1 MGSYVEKTKKRLI
14 ILGIIVIALVW
25 HNFGPVYKCKNIDK
39 NSEWYVND
47 IYMSDQ
53 YYYNHL
59 LSTVEQ
65 NAYKIM
71 FENIK
76 DMQESFVVNLS
87 PSEVERVWDALICD
101 HPELINLSLYRYSGG
116 SGYTKIMPIYITTS
130 KLKLRSMERKVR
142 REIGKVV
149 NKAKGKSDFEK
160 EKIVYE
166 YLGKNNA
173 YGFTYKNSDQS
184 AYTVF
189 TFSNT
194 VCAGYGKAA
203 QLLLSNCGV
212 KSMINI
218 NSNHIWNTVELDGEY
233 YFFDA
238 TCSGVFY
245 RNLDGVYEHVSY
257 MGLNQNKNT
266 SAYQILYPN
275 ILPDVSGETYN
286 YYDYLGLTLTYDEK
300 DLSNIKKYINDC
312 KYKMVE
318 IKFTNPNEAEA
329 GIARHLNELGLESVF
344 HYTGYAE
351 GNQVVTMKKKK

>member
-1 MGSYVEKTKKRLI
+1 MGNYVDRTRKKLI
-14 ILGIIVIALVW
+14 ILGIIVIALIW
-25 HNFGPVYKCKNIDK
+25 HNFGPVYKCKNVDK
-39 NSEWYVND
+39 KSEWYVND

-53 YYYNHL
+53 YYYNNL
-59 LSTVEQ
+59 LHTNEQ
-65 NAYKIM
+65 EAYKVM
-71 FENIK
+71 LENIK
-76 DMQESFVVNLS
+76 NIKESFVVDLR
-87 PSEVERVWDALICD
+87 PSEVEKVWNALICD
-101 HPELINLSLYRYSGG
+101 HPELINLSLYRYSSTGKT
-116 SGYTKIMPIYITTS
+116 TKIMPIYITTS
-130 KLKLRSMERKVR
+130 KVKLRSMERKVR

-149 NKAKGKSDFEK
+149 RKAKGKSDFEK

-257 MGLNQNKNT
+257 MGLNQNQNT
-266 SAYQILYPN
+266 SSYEILYPRL
-275 ILPDVSGETYN
+275 LPDVSGEKYN
-286 YYDYLGLTLTYDEK
+286 YYDYMGLTLTYDEN
-300 DLSNIKKYINDC
+300 DLSNIKKYIDKS
-312 KYKMVE
+312 KYRMVE
-318 IKFTNPNEAEA
+318 IKFTNYAEAEA
-329 GIARHLNELGLESVF
+329 GIARHLSELGLENVY
-344 HYTGYAE
+344 HYTGYTE
-351 GNQVVTMKKKK
+351 GNQVITMKKKK

>member
-1 MGSYVEKTKKRLI
+1 MGSYVDSTRKKLI
-14 ILGIIVIALVW
+14 VLGIIIVAIIW
-25 HNFGPVYKCKNIDK
+25 HNFGPVYRCKNVDRK
-39 NSEWYVND
+39 SEWYVND

-53 YYYNHL
+53 YYYNNL
-59 LSTVEQ
+59 LNEKEKQ
-65 NAYKIM
+65 AYKVM

-76 DMQESFVVNLS
+76 NIEESFTVNVNS
-87 PSEVERVWDALICD
+87 SELDKVWDALICD
-101 HPELINLSLYRYSGG
+101 HPELINLSLYRYSPIGN
-116 SGYTKIMPIYITTS
+116 STKIMPIYITTS
-130 KLKLRSMERKVR
+130 KAKLRSMERKVR

-266 SAYQILYPN
+266 SSYQILYPS

-286 YYDYLGLTLTYDEK
+286 YYDYLGLTLTYNER
-300 DLSNIKKYINDC
+300 DLSNIKKCIADC

-318 IKFTNPNEAEA
+318 IKFTNPSEAEQ

>member
-1 MGSYVEKTKKRLI
+1 MGNYVSRTKKMLLFLGIVLI
-14 ILGIIVIALVW
+14 IFIW
-25 HNFGPVYKCKNIDK
+25 HNFGPVYRCKNVDRK
-39 NSEWYVND
+39 SEWYVND

-53 YYYNHL
+53 YYYNNL
-59 LSTVEQ
+59 LNDKEKR
-65 NAYKIM
+65 AYKVM
-71 FENIK
+71 FEKIKNIE
-76 DMQESFVVNLS
+76 ESFTVNLS
-87 PSEVERVWDALICD
+87 SAELERVWDALICD
-101 HPELINLSLYRYSGG
+101 HPEMINLSLYRYKGG
-116 SGYTKIMPIYITTS
+116 SDYTQIMPVYITTS
-130 KLKLRSMERKVR
+130 KARLRSMERKVR

-149 NKAKGKSDFEK
+149 SKTKGKNTFEK
-160 EKIVYE
+160 EKIIYE

-173 YGFTYKNSDQS
+173 YGYTFKNSDQS

-218 NSNHIWNTVELDGEY
+218 NSNHIWNTVEIEGEY

-245 RNLDGVYEHVSY
+245 RNLDGVYEHISY

-266 SAYQILYPN
+266 SSYQILYPQL
-275 ILPDVSGETYN
+275 LPEVSGEKYN
-286 YYDYLGLTLTYDEK
+286 YFDYLGLTLTYNES
-300 DLSNIKKYINDC
+300 DLSNIKKYIDEC

-318 IKFTNPNEAEA
+318 IKFTNYDEAEQ
-329 GIARHLNELGLESVF
+329 GITRHLNELGLESVY
-344 HYTGYAE
+344 HYGGYAQ
-351 GNQVVTMKKKK
+351 GNHVLTMKKKK

>member
-1 MGSYVEKTKKRLI
+1 MGNYVTGTKNKLI
-14 ILGIIVIALVW
+14 ILGIIVIALLW
-25 HNFGPVYKCKNIDK
+25 HNFGPVYRCKNVDRK
-39 NSEWYVND
+39 SEWYVND

-53 YYYNHL
+53 YYYNNL
-59 LSTVEQ
+59 LNEKEKQ
-65 NAYKIM
+65 AYKVM

-76 DMQESFVVNLS
+76 NIEESFTINLS
-87 PSEVERVWDALICD
+87 SSELEVVWDALICD
-101 HPELINLSLYRYSGG
+101 HPELINLSLYRYRPG
-116 SGYTKIMPIYITTS
+116 SGYTQVMPVYITTS
-130 KLKLRSMERKVR
+130 KTKLRSMERKVR

-218 NSNHIWNTVELDGEY
+218 I
-233 YFFDA
+233 
-238 TCSGVFY
+238 
-245 RNLDGVYEHVSY
+245 
-257 MGLNQNKNT
+257 
-266 SAYQILYPN
+266 
-275 ILPDVSGETYN
+275 
-286 YYDYLGLTLTYDEK
+286 
-300 DLSNIKKYINDC
+300 
-312 KYKMVE
+312 
-318 IKFTNPNEAEA
+318 
-329 GIARHLNELGLESVF
+329 
-344 HYTGYAE
+344 
-351 GNQVVTMKKKK
+351 